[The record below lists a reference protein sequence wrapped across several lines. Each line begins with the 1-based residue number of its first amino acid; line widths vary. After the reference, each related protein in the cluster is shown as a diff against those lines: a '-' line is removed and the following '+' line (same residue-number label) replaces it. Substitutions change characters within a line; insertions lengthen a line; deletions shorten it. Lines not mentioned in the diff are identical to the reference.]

1 MALPGGFLLDSQ
13 VSFLDK
19 PACGAGVLIGI
30 NIRSLQSF
38 IPLLMFGLHVAP
50 EWMERGLSFLL
61 TVAYPLGTIAF
72 HSPAFPLP
80 LIFTEKILSTHLHL
94 HLHLLCW
101 LLKT

>member
-1 MALPGGFLLDSQ
+1 MALPGGFLSDSQ

-38 IPLLMFGLHVAP
+38 IPLLIIHVAL

-72 HSPAFPLP
+72 LSPAFPL
-80 LIFTEKILSTHLHL
+80 L
-94 HLHLLCW
+94 
-101 LLKT
+101 